1 MCHLEEELSASK
13 TQQLASHDTICN
25 LRSELQRAHEAV
37 ERLLPNQLQLQQEQ
51 GSLRQRERELGEEVE
66 MLKIKLVLQQQRSE
80 AELQNAKGSY
90 EASLAYLE
98 SRARATLGRLA
109 ERVKVC
115 FAPKVYIFAPRVVS
129 RVFVIW
135 SLFLAR

>member
-1 MCHLEEELSASK
+1 MRGKGATADANTGGHASK
-13 TQQLASHDTICN
+13 
-25 LRSELQRAHEAV
+25 RWK
-37 ERLLPNQLQLQQEQ
+37 LLIMQGAECLQLQQEQ

-115 FAPKVYIFAPRVVS
+115 FAPI
-129 RVFVIW
+129 
-135 SLFLAR
+135 FLAANAVSHYLCP